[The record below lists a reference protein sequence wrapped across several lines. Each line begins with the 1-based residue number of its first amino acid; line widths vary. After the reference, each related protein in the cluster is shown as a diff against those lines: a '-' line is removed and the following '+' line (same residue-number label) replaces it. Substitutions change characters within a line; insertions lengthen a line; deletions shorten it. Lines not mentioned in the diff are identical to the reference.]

1 MFSPLIISPPFGNII
16 NLDYATSVCGTF
28 TAQKRKGMYFRY
40 LKTLRPICK
49 NGKIGWINSIGLKN
63 PGIANL
69 NSSKVKG
76 KILSIALMDQKDMSL
91 ILAKLQKYIIN
102 QKYNIKAIEINIS
115 CPNAKVNL
123 ITNHEINL
131 LKDFGLEIIIKI
143 PPSKAYLDMMD
154 YYFKCGVRYFHLF
167 NSFPT
172 RRGGISGKLIQNLY
186 LKLIKKAK
194 YKFGNSIKI
203 IGGGGIQSTA
213 DLKIYQQQGADH
225 FSISTLFLHPLK
237 LNKFLSEYKNDYEYI
252 TLQ

>member
-1 MFSPLIISPPFGNII
+1 MFSPLIISPPFGNIL

-28 TAQKRKGMYFRY
+28 TAHRREGMYFRY
-40 LKTLRPICK
+40 LKTLRPVYK
-49 NGKIGWINSIGLKN
+49 NGKSGWINSIGLKN

-69 NSSKVKG
+69 NSSKVNG

-91 ILAKLQKYIIN
+91 FLVKLEDYISN
-102 QKYNIKAIEINIS
+102 QKYNIKAIEINVS

-143 PPSKAYLDMMD
+143 PPAKAYLDMID
-154 YYFKCGVRYFHLF
+154 YYSQCGVRYFHLF

-172 RRGGISGKLIQNLY
+172 KRGGVSGKLIQKLY

-194 YKFGNSIKI
+194 DKFGNSIKI
-203 IGGGGIQSTA
+203 IGGGGIQSIK
-213 DLKIYQQQGADH
+213 DLQMYQQQGADH

-237 LNKFLSEYKNDYEYI
+237 LNKFLKEYKK
-252 TLQ
+252 